1 MTRNEY
7 TEITT
12 MAQLRAA
19 RKSLSDRI
27 TSYEE
32 QFSARL
38 DGLRTALSMKHIA
51 IKSIRKIREAIL
63 AHPLQ
68 NPKSRL
74 V

>member
-1 MTRNEY
+1 MTGNEY
-7 TEITT
+7 SEITT

-38 DGLRTALSMKHIA
+38 DGLRTALSMKYIA
-51 IKSIRKIREAIL
+51 IITIRKIREAISGTPF
-63 AHPLQ
+63 A
-68 NPKSRL
+68 KS
-74 V
+74 

>member
-7 TEITT
+7 SEITT

-38 DGLRTALSMKHIA
+38 DGLRTALSMKYIA
-51 IKSIRKIREAIL
+51 IITIRKIREAISGTPF
-63 AHPLQ
+63 A
-68 NPKSRL
+68 KS
-74 V
+74 

>member
-7 TEITT
+7 SEITT

-32 QFSARL
+32 QFSASL
-38 DGLRTALSMKHIA
+38 DGLRTALSLKHIA
-51 IKSIRKIREAIL
+51 IKSIRKLREAISGTPF
-63 AHPLQ
+63 A
-68 NPKSRL
+68 KS
-74 V
+74 

>member
-7 TEITT
+7 SEITT

-38 DGLRTALSMKHIA
+38 EGLRTALSLNHIA
-51 IKSIRKIREAIL
+51 IKTIRKIREAISGTPF
-63 AHPLQ
+63 A
-68 NPKSRL
+68 KS
-74 V
+74 

>member
-32 QFSARL
+32 QFSASL
-38 DGLRTALSMKHIA
+38 DGLRTALSFKHIA
-51 IKSIRKIREAIL
+51 IKSIRKLRETISGTPFA
-63 AHPLQ
+63 
-68 NPKSRL
+68 KS
-74 V
+74 